1 MNRVEQAAAAVEV
14 PLPKTVNERGN
25 TVLREFAPGDRY
37 LYDFKLCTPGKGWMQ
52 YDTDQDAWYFG
63 VWVNK
68 GKREIL
74 TYAEGDLSLVTCP
87 SVESFNAEIAH
98 MNAFYGEGRECAV
111 VDVEAKTFTECHQDR
126 DRFVIAQE
134 TEHEVAHASPS

>member
-1 MNRVEQAAAAVEV
+1 MNRVEQAAAAVETPAPV
-14 PLPKTVNERGN
+14 AVNERGN

-37 LYDFKLCTPGKGWMQ
+37 LYDFKLCTPAKGWMQ

-111 VDVEAKTFTECHQDR
+111 IDAESGDMTEVRQDR
-126 DRFVIAQE
+126 ARFSISPEE
-134 TEHEVAHASPS
+134 TPDG